1 MSISDKKTKKTTKE
15 QLEAIVDLVDPS
27 PEDTRDDV
35 VGAAEGAEDPNE
47 VALRLGIDVAAM
59 AKGIRERIL
68 AAEDRAREV
77 TPSDRRL
84 EPSSLERKKRID
96 DARAAYARE
105 VERLE
110 RRKAQARRDAT
121 RTRDEQ
127 LVVFQALLAK
137 APPELIGVHF
147 HKYESASKEEL
158 DELIHGLRHLL
169 NEEDEGEGDE

>member
-1 MSISDKKTKKTTKE
+1 MSINDKKTKKTTKE

-27 PEDTRDDV
+27 PEDADATLD
-35 VGAAEGAEDPNE
+35 AAGGVEDPNE

-68 AAEDRAREV
+68 AAEDRDHEV
-77 TPSDRRL
+77 TPSDR
-84 EPSSLERKKRID
+84 ETKDSSDRKKRID

-110 RRKAQARRDAT
+110 RRKAQALRDAT

-137 APPELIGVHF
+137 APPELLGVHF